1 MKRCSY
7 VVLLMLG
14 ALAVGCEEKKPEPTA
29 ASSASVKPAASPVVS
44 ATPAPKDDGV
54 TFAKKAPKVGQK
66 REQKR
71 SMEMKL
77 TIKIAGHDQLM
88 ETAER
93 ETKKEEI
100 LEVSGNAITKL
111 KVTFV
116 EKAEVGKDKDGKE
129 QVKASPVSGKTYIV
143 VAKDG
148 KVTVLDEKE
157 KPAPKAQADLVA
169 AEYHTLG
176 KPDPL
181 SEGIPDRALKP
192 GDKIPELLESL
203 KKFMREGKE
212 DDAFEL
218 TDATVTFKG
227 KEGENGLFEI
237 AFTMSKGDKDMK
249 MKMPLKGR
257 AVVRLVD
264 SQPVEVAMEGT
275 VELGAGTAPPQGAP
289 VPSGSG
295 SMKLRMTT
303 TYE

>member
-1 MKRCSY
+1 
-7 VVLLMLG
+7 
-14 ALAVGCEEKKPEPTA
+14 
-29 ASSASVKPAASPVVS
+29 
-44 ATPAPKDDGV
+44 
-54 TFAKKAPKVGQK
+54 
-66 REQKR
+66 
-71 SMEMKL
+71 
-77 TIKIAGHDQLM
+77 
-88 ETAER
+88 
-93 ETKKEEI
+93 
-100 LEVSGNAITKL
+100 
-111 KVTFV
+111 
-116 EKAEVGKDKDGKE
+116 
-129 QVKASPVSGKTYIV
+129 
-143 VAKDG
+143 
-148 KVTVLDEKE
+148 E